1 MSRRWRRRRSDR
13 GGPSGQRA
21 DARGRRARARRGRVP
36 VLGLH
41 TFQDLASL
49 RRNVER
55 GRARSR
61 PGCLT
66 RGMDRRLSQGLEA
79 RAVDGTRPRR
89 QPACRRDGGDR
100 GQALSRR
107 RETDGPAHRR
117 GWKRAAHRAP
127 CRRDRQRQHRG
138 DSTHPW
144 PGHRRVLDQPPGG
157 DSEGAAGL
165 AGDPRRRAPSAS
177 SWGRPSHASAP
188 R

>member
-1 MSRRWRRRRSDR
+1 MSRWWRRRRSDR

-21 DARGRRARARRGRVP
+21 DARGCRARARRGRVP
-36 VLGLH
+36 VLGLRA
-41 TFQDLASL
+41 FQDPASL

-55 GRARSR
+55 GRSRSSPR
-61 PGCLT
+61 RLT
-66 RGMDRRLSQGLEA
+66 RGMDRRLSQGLQT

-107 RETDGPAHRR
+107 RETDGPAHCR
-117 GWKRAAHRAP
+117 GWRRAAHRAP
-127 CRRDRQRQHRG
+127 RRGDRQRQHRG
-138 DSTHPW
+138 DPTHPW

-165 AGDPRRRAPSAS
+165 AGDPRRRAPLAS